1 MTELHKRLFPLPAH
15 ALRDHR
21 RPPSLIRRIAAGLT
35 GVALFALL
43 ALPASAAVN
52 PDDLLPVDE
61 AFAVDARASDPGTI
75 AIHWKIAD
83 GYYLYRHRTS
93 VTTDKGFS
101 SRALQLPNGEAH
113 EDEFF
118 GKVETYR
125 KRLTAQLPGEARAT
139 TTQVTI
145 KYQGCADAGICYPP
159 QTRTLTVALPAPG
172 AAGAS
177 PPADSGVLARLGAP
191 GSPKA
196 PGGMGTSV
204 LFPGGAGKVDA
215 MPLPAEQAFG
225 FEAIA
230 GDGDTLLLR
239 FTPARGY
246 YLYRDNTRLTLTS
259 KSGGIALGSPRWPR
273 GTQHRD
279 EHFGDVV
286 VYFDQIDV
294 PLPLSRKRAD
304 ASTVTLTATF
314 QGCQNDGICYPP
326 MTRKVDIALPA
337 GTVTDTKVAAGP
349 PATASADAD
358 ASTGPSGSA
367 RDGDPATGA
376 AFTGEDPGDAASISE
391 EALDAAPGMSD
402 SATAARGT
410 QRLSAAAGVSGEA
423 APGVLLVLLFALIGG
438 LILNLMPCVLPVL
451 SLKVLSLAGSRD
463 QPGAA
468 RRQALWYTA
477 GVMVSFAAL
486 GALALG
492 LREAGLALGWGFQLQ
507 QPLVVALL
515 ALLMLALGLSLSG
528 VWQLAGRWT
537 GAGHGLTTRSGPAGD
552 FFTGVLAVVVATPC
566 TAPFMGAALAW
577 AFTAPT
583 VIALAVF
590 LTLGLGLALPFL
602 LIGFVPALARALPR
616 PGAWMETFK
625 QIMAFPLYLTAVWLA
640 WVLAKQLGADAIG
653 LWMVAAVLVALA
665 AWAWNRS
672 RITGRAWA
680 TGLAIVALLAAGWPL
695 WLIQTQP
702 IPQPALAQAMAEE
715 GQLVKIP
722 FSEQRLADLRAAN
735 RVVFVNMT
743 ADWCV
748 TCKANERTV
757 LGRADF
763 QQALADADAA
773 YLVGDWT
780 NVDPALTAF
789 LQRHKAVGVPLY
801 VVFPRGGGEGRI
813 LPTLLTPDIVRQAL
827 ADAATPAEAL

>member
-1 MTELHKRLFPLPAH
+1 MMTEPRKRQTPNLFPSSVFSDPTRARLG
-15 ALRDHR
+15 R
-21 RPPSLIRRIAAGLT
+21 RVVAGLT
-35 GVALFALL
+35 GLALL
-43 ALPASAAVN
+43 AGLAFPAVAAVDA
-52 PDDLLPVDE
+52 DDLLPVDE
-61 AFAVDARASDPGTI
+61 AFAVDARASDHGAV

-93 VTTDKGFS
+93 VTSDAGF
-101 SRALQLPNGEAH
+101 AAGDLQLPPGEPH

-125 KRLTAQLPGEARAT
+125 KRLTAQLPGDARGAST
-139 TTQVTI
+139 TLTV

-159 QTRTLTVALPAPG
+159 QTRKLTVALPSVPPASRPATAG
-172 AAGAS
+172 NKGAS
-177 PPADSGVLARLGAP
+177 LLGKPLATGGLGGNA
-191 GSPKA
+191 
-196 PGGMGTSV
+196 
-204 LFPGGAGKVDA
+204 LFPGGAGGVDA

-239 FTPARGY
+239 FSPASGY
-246 YLYRDNTRLTLTS
+246 YLYRDNTRLTLES
-259 KSGGIALGSPRWPR
+259 ADGGIALGKPRWPNGR
-273 GTQHRD
+273 QHRD

-294 PLPLSRKRAD
+294 PVPLLRERAD
-304 ASTVTLTATF
+304 AATVKLTATF

-326 MTRKVDIALPA
+326 MTRKVEIDLPS
-337 GTVTDTKVAAGP
+337 GTVNATAKTAADAPGKQSIPAAGDDAIGAQP
-349 PATASADAD
+349 DNGPELPEAGDTDAGVVGDASASIEALANNGPSDAD
-358 ASTGPSGSA
+358 VAGANASPASPS
-367 RDGDPATGA
+367 T
-376 AFTGEDPGDAASISE
+376 DAA
-391 EALDAAPGMSD
+391 AAAPD
-402 SATAARGT
+402 S
-410 QRLSAAAGVSGEA
+410 V
-423 APGVLLVLLFALIGG
+423 PGLLLILVFALIGG

-451 SLKVLSLAGSRD
+451 SLKVLSLAGNGHA
-463 QPGAA
+463 QGAA
-468 RRQALWYTA
+468 RKQALWYTA

-492 LREAGLALGWGFQLQ
+492 LRQAGLALGWGFQLQ

-515 ALLMLALGLSLSG
+515 ALLMLALGLSMSG

-577 AFTAPT
+577 AFTAPAAT
-583 VIALAVF
+583 ALAVF
-590 LTLGLGLALPFL
+590 LALGLGLALPFL

-640 WVLAKQLGADAIG
+640 WVLAKQLGADAVG
-653 LWMVAAVLVALA
+653 LWMVAAVLVALG
-665 AWAWNRS
+665 AWAWNHS
-672 RITGRAWA
+672 RVNLRPWA
-680 TGLAIVALLAAGWPL
+680 TSLAVIALLGAGWTL
-695 WLIQTQP
+695 WLIHTHP
-702 IPQPALAQAMAEE
+702 VPEKVLEHTAVGED
-715 GQLVKIP
+715 QLVKVP

-748 TCKANERTV
+748 TCKANEKTV
-757 LGRADF
+757 LGRDGF
-763 QQALADADAA
+763 KRALDDADAA

-780 NVDPALTAF
+780 NVDPTLTAF
-789 LQRHKAVGVPLY
+789 LQRHNAVGVPLY
-801 VVFPRGGGEGRI
+801 VVFPRGGGEGQI
-813 LPTLLTPDIVRQAL
+813 LPTVLTPDIVHQAL
-827 ADAATPAEAL
+827 ADAAVEAF

>member
-1 MTELHKRLFPLPAH
+1 MTEPRTRLSLHAFLPSVPSDPPRTRLGRRVAASLGGL
-15 ALRDHR
+15 AL
-21 RPPSLIRRIAAGLT
+21 LAG
-35 GVALFALL
+35 L
-43 ALPASAAVN
+43 ALPALAAVN
-52 PDDLLPVDE
+52 ADDLLPVDE
-61 AFAVDARASDPGTI
+61 AFAVDARASDQGAV

-93 VTTDKGFS
+93 VTSDAGF
-101 SRALQLPNGEAH
+101 AAGELQLPPGEPH

-125 KRLTAQLPGEARAT
+125 KRLTAQLPGEARGAST
-139 TTQVTI
+139 TLTV

-159 QTRTLTVALPAPG
+159 QTRKLTVALPSVPPARPPAASKGTNLLGKPLASSGLGGNALFPG
-172 AAGAS
+172 AAG
-177 PPADSGVLARLGAP
+177 GA
-191 GSPKA
+191 
-196 PGGMGTSV
+196 
-204 LFPGGAGKVDA
+204 DA

-239 FTPARGY
+239 FSPASGY
-246 YLYRDNTRLTLTS
+246 YLYRDNTRLTLES
-259 KSGGIALGSPRWPR
+259 ADGGIALGKPRWPTGR
-273 GTQHRD
+273 QHRD

-294 PLPLSRKRAD
+294 PVPLLRERAD
-304 ASTVTLTATF
+304 AATVKLTATF

-326 MTRKVDIALPA
+326 MTRKVEIDLPK
-337 GTVTDTKVAAGP
+337 GTVTATTKPAADAAG
-349 PATASADAD
+349 T
-358 ASTGPSGSA
+358 T
-367 RDGDPATGA
+367 
-376 AFTGEDPGDAASISE
+376 
-391 EALDAAPGMSD
+391 
-402 SATAARGT
+402 
-410 QRLSAAAGVSGEA
+410 SAAAAAGDATGTQTDGAAGQLPGAGETDATVVASGAALGTDESLGA
-423 APGVLLVLLFALIGG
+423 IDAGAAASAPSPASTQTSAGTPDSAPGLLLILLFALIGG

-451 SLKVLSLAGSRD
+451 SLKVLSLAGNGHT
-463 QPGAA
+463 PGAA

-477 GVMVSFAAL
+477 GVMVSFATL

-492 LREAGLALGWGFQLQ
+492 LRQAGLALGWGFQLQ
-507 QPLVVALL
+507 QPIVVALL

-537 GAGHGLTTRSGPAGD
+537 GAGHVLTTRSGPAGD

-577 AFTAPT
+577 AFTAPAA
-583 VIALAVF
+583 IALAVF
-590 LTLGLGLALPFL
+590 LALGLGLALPFL

-640 WVLAKQLGADAIG
+640 WVLAKQLGADAVG
-653 LWMVAAVLVALA
+653 LWMVAAVLVALG
-665 AWAWNRS
+665 AWAWNHS
-672 RITGRAWA
+672 RTHARGWA
-680 TGLAIVALLAAGWPL
+680 TSLAVIALLGAGWTL
-695 WLIQTQP
+695 WLIHTHP
-702 IPQPALAQAMAEE
+702 LPEKVLEHTAVGED
-715 GQLVKIP
+715 QLVKVP

-748 TCKANERTV
+748 TCKANEKTV
-757 LGRADF
+757 LGREGF
-763 QQALADADAA
+763 KRALDDADAA

-780 NVDPALTAF
+780 NVDPVLTAF
-789 LQRHKAVGVPLY
+789 LQRHNAVGVPLY
-801 VVFPRGGGEGRI
+801 VVFPRGGGEGQI
-813 LPTLLTPDIVRQAL
+813 LPPVLTPDIVRQAL
-827 ADAATPAEAL
+827 ADAAVEAF